1 MDRRTV
7 ILAVGGSL
15 LAAPFTGHAQKPAK
29 VWRIGLLTNGGRP
42 PDGGAPPAFRQALEG
57 LGYVDGKNLNY
68 IGRWAETKFERLPGL
83 AAELV
88 ALDVDLLL
96 TIGAPAADAAK
107 GATSTVPIVV
117 VVPGDADA
125 TGLVASLAHP
135 GGNITGISDPATA
148 LSAKR
153 LEILKEVVP
162 SAKRVA
168 VLWNANDRAMTL
180 RYGEVEKAARV
191 LNVTVEPFA
200 VRGSDDIDAALST
213 MTREHPN
220 ALFLVAD
227 SFTIANRKRIIDFAA
242 AQRIPA
248 MYEFS
253 LYVQDGGLMSY
264 GPNMDDLFRQAAL
277 YVDRIFKGA
286 KPSELPVELPTK
298 YEFVIDLKTAKAL
311 GLTMSQPT
319 LLRADHVIQ

>member
-1 MDRRTV
+1 
-7 ILAVGGSL
+7 
-15 LAAPFTGHAQKPAK
+15 
-29 VWRIGLLTNGGRP
+29 
-42 PDGGAPPAFRQALEG
+42 
-57 LGYVDGKNLNY
+57 
-68 IGRWAETKFERLPGL
+68 
-83 AAELV
+83 V
-88 ALDVDLLL
+88 A
-96 TIGAPAADAAK
+96 
-107 GATSTVPIVV
+107 
-117 VVPGDADA
+117 GDADA
-125 TGLVASLAHP
+125 TGLVASLARP

-227 SFTIANRKRIIDFAA
+227 SLTIANRKRIIDFAA